1 MRADVVFLEVIGGYF
16 TGHCVG
22 IVVAIIQG
30 VCPRRFRHHHI
41 FLISGGHVLE
51 HAGEVFG
58 GAMPE
63 RVVGAGEH
71 IVIHI
76 VVAQL
81 FGVSGVGAGF
91 LRVGEM
97 NDDLGFGEHFAY
109 GFGTCGEYFGHA
121 VPAGDAG
128 DFRSGFVADL
138 HHADVH
144 AGLFERGQS
153 LLGVV
158 VYGVGGFVRVAFKGF
173 PRLGHLLLAGVGPEI
188 GVMEV
193 DQHFQPCCRGSLGHG
208 QCAIGV
214 DVAAA
219 ISLAVCGERIVPHTQ
234 THIVHAG
241 FLEQREQILDLA
253 IGVLERDAAFFQREH
268 G

>member
-1 MRADVVFLEVIGGYF
+1 MALEPAENTLDMRPSRR
-16 TGHCVG
+16 C
-22 IVVAIIQG
+22 
-30 VCPRRFRHHHI
+30 RRF
-41 FLISGGHVLE
+41 S
-51 HAGEVFG
+51 
-58 GAMPE
+58 
-63 RVVGAGEH
+63 
-71 IVIHI
+71 
-76 VVAQL
+76 QW
-81 FGVSGVGAGF
+81 
-91 LRVGEM
+91 
-97 NDDLGFGEHFAY
+97 
-109 GFGTCGEYFGHA
+109 
-121 VPAGDAG
+121 
-128 DFRSGFVADL
+128 FRCDL

-219 ISLAVCGERIVPHTQ
+219 ISLASAVNGSFHTRRR
-234 THIVHAG
+234 T
-241 FLEQREQILDLA
+241 
-253 IGVLERDAAFFQREH
+253 
-268 G
+268 

>member
-1 MRADVVFLEVIGGYF
+1 MALEPAEN
-16 TGHCVG
+16 TLDMPSQPEMP
-22 IVVAIIQG
+22 AI
-30 VCPRRFRHHHI
+30 
-41 FLISGGHVLE
+41 
-51 HAGEVFG
+51 
-58 GAMPE
+58 
-63 RVVGAGEH
+63 
-71 IVIHI
+71 
-76 VVAQL
+76 
-81 FGVSGVGAGF
+81 
-91 LRVGEM
+91 
-97 NDDLGFGEHFAY
+97 
-109 GFGTCGEYFGHA
+109 
-121 VPAGDAG
+121 
-128 DFRSGFVADL
+128 FRSGFVADL